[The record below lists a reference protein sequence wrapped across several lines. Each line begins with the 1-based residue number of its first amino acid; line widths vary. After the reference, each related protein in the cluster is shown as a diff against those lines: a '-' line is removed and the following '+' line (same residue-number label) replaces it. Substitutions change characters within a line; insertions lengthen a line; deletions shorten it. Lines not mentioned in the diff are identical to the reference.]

1 MASFYKCIRGDSS
14 DCNMSST
21 RIMDSKLREAEGF
34 GEDNSGKKKSK
45 FKSFKKFFG
54 KRKRKETL
62 PSMGTSRLKPCQST
76 SDVMASESAHISYD
90 SEDELENHKGVMGS
104 RALSHDSIFIPEAAQ
119 EPCRRVRVFSQEN
132 ISDRIRTLQ
141 LKLQHNLKL
150 GPPPPP
156 SGILVKRVDDAGA
169 SSEDDGLPRSPPE
182 MSLIHEVLGSN
193 TTRFSDSHK
202 HLSSLS
208 LAGTGSEE
216 EEQVTSGPSS
226 RPRSTEGQ
234 LFPKHESAKTRSPRT
249 SDSSISPAADFDTPP
264 KYSTCLDNSAAKHKL
279 LIKPRNQR
287 SSRMQRFSLTQ
298 SESLNDLS
306 CTPEEEEHDG
316 REILTDLT
324 DEILNTSHQDLSGS
338 TAVTC
343 DMPSLQRAEIPA
355 DFSYCLRQTDER
367 PSSLQFTAESAIRQK
382 VLLPENNPEL
392 CQTAQE
398 LTYLASDY
406 PSPLEP
412 KENSITWSGIQN
424 REMQRERKCSET
436 LNISMGNVYEVSN
449 DIMNRE
455 NKQLPSVPLINKML
469 SEGDAPTHQDISSC
483 LEGSKD
489 KGQKDKISVETFC
502 NMEEKRESAVFS
514 GSCKQL
520 PEGPSQHVSQ
530 SALSQAG
537 ACAAWSPEKKS
548 IQEPAVSNEENNQ
561 SLIQRETILERKGE
575 KAATGPIALR
585 KFSVSSAWERPRTSS
600 FHLKESS
607 EYESLLNSRL
617 SLPKPNLLQNEK
629 SKEEVQMGSDLQE
642 RKSRNKMRALLPES
656 DCEITGHAMDKM
668 VSGCVSQVADETSM
682 PGDSSLVSQHQSSCE
697 DKNPFQVKLRSTSLS
712 LKYGD
717 SSSTE
722 AKGIKRYSAEFNV
735 DKEGLASFLKGEKAQ
750 IKTTTDVNISVSL
763 NANQTPKAKSPEQLN
778 TKPPLPKKP
787 ILQNITN
794 SNKEKQ
800 ENGIKSPESRN
811 EDRDL
816 EKKLSP
822 PQVPEK
828 SVPSLVMTA
837 DSGRRIDSE
846 SKPAWIT
853 IARQKQRGM
862 QQEQELNTEEK
873 LVVQDMKSETE
884 KANQEKERTE
894 GSVKQQTDS
903 IRNKFSDSATTSEE
917 QRKETKSDVKEPLPR
932 ASFLS
937 HHVSEISQCKKAS
950 HSAPDQPSWMEL
962 AKKKSQAWN
971 DMPRIIK

>member
-338 TAVTC
+338 TA
-343 DMPSLQRAEIPA
+343 
-355 DFSYCLRQTDER
+355 
-367 PSSLQFTAESAIRQK
+367 
-382 VLLPENNPEL
+382 
-392 CQTAQE
+392 
-398 LTYLASDY
+398 
-406 PSPLEP
+406 
-412 KENSITWSGIQN
+412 
-424 REMQRERKCSET
+424 
-436 LNISMGNVYEVSN
+436 
-449 DIMNRE
+449 
-455 NKQLPSVPLINKML
+455 
-469 SEGDAPTHQDISSC
+469 
-483 LEGSKD
+483 
-489 KGQKDKISVETFC
+489 
-502 NMEEKRESAVFS
+502 
-514 GSCKQL
+514 
-520 PEGPSQHVSQ
+520 
-530 SALSQAG
+530 
-537 ACAAWSPEKKS
+537 
-548 IQEPAVSNEENNQ
+548 
-561 SLIQRETILERKGE
+561 
-575 KAATGPIALR
+575 
-585 KFSVSSAWERPRTSS
+585 
-600 FHLKESS
+600 
-607 EYESLLNSRL
+607 
-617 SLPKPNLLQNEK
+617 
-629 SKEEVQMGSDLQE
+629 
-642 RKSRNKMRALLPES
+642 
-656 DCEITGHAMDKM
+656 
-668 VSGCVSQVADETSM
+668 
-682 PGDSSLVSQHQSSCE
+682 
-697 DKNPFQVKLRSTSLS
+697 
-712 LKYGD
+712 
-717 SSSTE
+717 
-722 AKGIKRYSAEFNV
+722 
-735 DKEGLASFLKGEKAQ
+735 
-750 IKTTTDVNISVSL
+750 
-763 NANQTPKAKSPEQLN
+763 LN

-937 HHVSEISQCKKAS
+937 HHVSEEISQCKKAS

>member
-1 MASFYKCIRGDSS
+1 MTSFYQCIRGNSS
-14 DCNMSST
+14 NCNMSST
-21 RIMDSKLREAEGF
+21 RITDSKLREAEGF

-62 PSMGTSRLKPCQST
+62 PSMGTSHLKPCQST
-76 SDVMASESAHISYD
+76 SDVMASESAHTGYD

-119 EPCRRVRVFSQEN
+119 EPCRPVRVFSQEN

-150 GPPPPP
+150 GPPSP
-156 SGILVKRVDDAGA
+156 SGIIVKRVDDAGA

-182 MSLIHEVLGSN
+182 MSSIHEILSSN
-193 TTRFSDSHK
+193 PTIRFFDSHN

-264 KYSTCLDNSAAKHKL
+264 KYFTCLDNSAAKHKL

-287 SSRMQRFSLTQ
+287 SSRMGRFSSTQ
-298 SESLNDLS
+298 SESLNDLT

-324 DEILNTSHQDLSGS
+324 DEILNTSHQYLSGS

-355 DFSYCLRQTDER
+355 DFSCCLRQTDER
-367 PSSLQFTAESAIRQK
+367 TSSLQFISESAIRK
-382 VLLPENNPEL
+382 KALLPENNPEI
-392 CQTAQE
+392 CQTTQE

-406 PSPLEP
+406 PSALEP

-424 REMQRERKCSET
+424 RETQRERKCSET

-449 DIMNRE
+449 DILNQE
-455 NKQLPSVPLINKML
+455 NKQLPNVPLINKML

-489 KGQKDKISVETFC
+489 KGQKAKISVETFC
-502 NMEEKRESAVFS
+502 NMEEKRESAVFP

-520 PEGPSQHVSQ
+520 LEGPSQHVSQ
-530 SALSQAG
+530 PALSQVG
-537 ACAAWSPEKKS
+537 ACAAWSLEKKF
-548 IQEPAVSNEENNQ
+548 IQEPVISNEENSQ
-561 SLIQRETILERKGE
+561 SLIQRETILERKRE
-575 KAATGPIALR
+575 KAATGPSALR

-600 FHLKESS
+600 FHLKEGS
-607 EYESLLNSRL
+607 EYGSLLNSRL

-642 RKSRNKMRALLPES
+642 GKSRNKMRALLPEP

-668 VSGCVSQVADETSM
+668 VSGCISQMADEISM
-682 PGDSSLVSQHQSSCE
+682 PGDFSVVSQHQSNCE

-712 LKYGD
+712 LKYAD
-717 SSSTE
+717 SSSSE

-750 IKTTTDVNISVSL
+750 IKTTADVNISVSL
-763 NANQTPKAKSPEQLN
+763 NANQMPEAKSPEQIN

-787 ILQNITN
+787 VLQNITN

-811 EDRDL
+811 DDRDL

-828 SVPSLVMTA
+828 SVPPLVMTA

-873 LVVQDMKSETE
+873 LVVKDMKSETE

-903 IRNKFSDSATTSEE
+903 IRNKFSDSVTTSEE

-932 ASFLS
+932 SSLLS
-937 HHVSEISQCKKAS
+937 HHVSEISKCKKAS
-950 HSAPDQPSWMEL
+950 HSAPDHPSWMEL